1 MNVEVECRKLIKPL
15 APTLPDRCNYKIS
28 VADEVNPAMHIIRI
42 IYYPSVNEYRKVVMN
57 LEESLARILPLF
69 YPLAGRYIREQK
81 TVDCN
86 DEGAEFSVAQVLGCS
101 LLTVAAASSVA
112 PEQLNCLLPVD
123 VAAVDEPWDPL
134 LAVQINRFVEC
145 GSVAIGIC
153 ISHRVFDST
162 SVATFVSAWA
172 DAARR
177 GGVPSIEP
185 DFDMLPSLFPSE
197 NLPTLDMGITRDT
210 SDRVGGPAA
219 NANIVSTVGKIFMFD
234 KNLISA
240 LRDSVSSTP
249 GWRSSASGA
258 AARRPP
264 SRVLAVSGVMAQ
276 AFMRADRAKHGG
288 GPGGSY
294 KRGSVIGQM
303 IDVRERTVPP
313 VPRHACGTWVSSSYL
328 EHTAEESLALEH
340 DYPCMILKLRAA
352 NAKVMEDC
360 KRLLSDK
367 EFGRWTMIGS
377 SIDVIKKITSP
388 DFNFVWITDL
398 SKFGCYELDFG
409 FGKPSWVSL
418 AHLPVNDF
426 IVLMNTKDNDGI
438 EAWVYLHESD
448 IPFFEKEFKDII
460 RNNIIKI
467 DDGGDA
473 CL

>member
-1 MNVEVECRKLIKPL
+1 MQCINIHLT
-15 APTLPDRCNYKIS
+15 PTLPDRRNYKIS

-86 DEGAEFSVAQVLGCS
+86 DEGAEFSVAQ
-101 LLTVAAASSVA
+101 
-112 PEQLNCLLPVD
+112 LNCLLPVD

-145 GSVAIGIC
+145 GGVAIGIC

-197 NLPTLDMGITRDT
+197 NLPTLDMGIARDT

-240 LRDSVSSTP
+240 LRDSVSDTP
-249 GWRSSASGA
+249 GWKSSASGA
-258 AARRPP
+258 AQHPP
-264 SRVLAVSGVMAQ
+264 SRVLAVSAVMAQ

-340 DYPCMILKLRAA
+340 DYPSMILKLRAA
-352 NAKVMEDC
+352 NAKVIEDC

-398 SKFGCYELDFG
+398 SKFGCYELVFG

-448 IPFFEKEFKDII
+448 DEEFKDII

-473 CL
+473 CDTYSNY